1 MFKLKILFTIFLY
14 FFSLFLMAD
23 STLQEPKLMDSN
35 IYNIEQYELE
45 LAKLKSEKRDL
56 TKLLKREKYT
66 NSTNKKKS
74 RSNKRKSY
82 NRNRN
87 MLYIYVDISQQSMR
101 VYQGNR
107 RIYHWRVSTGRR
119 GFGTP
124 RGNFRPKF
132 IRKRYRSDVC
142 HGQFMMNAIVLNNKL
157 AIYGSNSTWKLGQNV
172 SYGCVRISKDNS
184 KKLYKL
190 VQSYGKYRVRVK
202 ITR

>member
-14 FFSLFLMAD
+14 IFSSLLIANSD
-23 STLQEPKLMDSN
+23 LQEPKLMDSN
-35 IYNIEQYELE
+35 IYDIEQYESE
-45 LAKLKSEKRDL
+45 LAKLKSEKRNL
-56 TKLLKREKYT
+56 TKLLKREKYP
-66 NSTNKKKS
+66 NSTNKKKN

-82 NRNRN
+82 HRNRN
-87 MLYIYVDISQQSMR
+87 ILYIYVDISQQSMR

-124 RGNFRPKF
+124 RGNFRAKF
-132 IRKRYRSDVC
+132 IRKRHRSHIC
-142 HGQFMMNAIVLNNKL
+142 HGQFMMNAIVLNDKL
-157 AIYGSNSTWKLGQNV
+157 AIFGSNSTWKLGQNV
-172 SYGCVRISKDNS
+172 SYGCVKISKENS

-190 VQSYGKYRVRVK
+190 VQSYGKNRVRVK